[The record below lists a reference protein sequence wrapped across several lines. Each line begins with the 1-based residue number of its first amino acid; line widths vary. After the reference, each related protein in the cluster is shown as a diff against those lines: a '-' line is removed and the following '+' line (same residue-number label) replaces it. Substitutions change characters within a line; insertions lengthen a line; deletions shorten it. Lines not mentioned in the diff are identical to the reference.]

1 MTPKHSVSSN
11 NWFKSHFNGKSFNMF
26 LTEAVKS
33 NSASVSVARVL
44 STYTGDVNSAL
55 GETSKE
61 PSSSTMSTEASFNN
75 AFSEETL
82 NLN

>member
-1 MTPKHSVSSN
+1 
-11 NWFKSHFNGKSFNMF
+11 MF

-44 STYTGDVNSAL
+44 WTYTGDVNSAL

-61 PSSSTMSTEASFNN
+61 RLSSTISTEASFNN
-75 AFSEETL
+75 IFSEGTL